1 MSFLNKLFG
10 FRWSLYIVKNENQ
23 LAYAMHEH
31 AVMRM
36 AGYVMGY
43 FADGG
48 KPIEPWSLYLN
59 FNHNHKSIK
68 LEPEHFTPDGENV
81 TPLLIQQIEFIDPG
95 WKVKGGEPVFEEA
108 ATKKRIKIQESTS
121 EYLQTAFSDKPREL
135 TFFRVMDE
143 IFNKS
148 SQPQEPIPTA
158 FESLTAICK
167 FIAISKI
174 SPEFYVKHSHPIEIG
189 CSFIRVL
196 ASHYPELNKAFREA
210 LPLPIS
216 EGATLIEQAII
227 SISFS
232 DEKIHW
238 FDNQMTATLQTLL
251 PVVQDP
257 ELPEWVSNFK
267 WAIEQAFNEE

>member
-1 MSFLNKLFG
+1 MGIFNKLFG
-10 FRWSLYIVKNENQ
+10 FRWSLYFVKNENQ

-59 FNHNHKSIK
+59 FNHKNHSFK
-68 LEPEHFTPDGENV
+68 LLPEHFTSDGGNV
-81 TPLLIQQIEFIDPG
+81 TPLLIQKIESIDPE

-121 EYLQTAFSDKPREL
+121 EYLQTAFSDEPREL
-135 TFFRVMDE
+135 TFFSIMAE
-143 IFNKS
+143 IFDKS
-148 SQPQEPIPTA
+148 SQTKEPIPTA
-158 FESLTAICK
+158 FESLAAICK
-167 FIAISKI
+167 FLAISKI
-174 SPEFYVKHSHPIEIG
+174 SPEFYVKHNHSIEIG
-189 CSFIRVL
+189 CSFIQVL
-196 ASHYPELNKAFREA
+196 ASNYPELNKAFREA

-216 EGATLIEQAII
+216 DGAAFIERAIT

-232 DEKIHW
+232 EEKIQW
-238 FDNQMTATLQTLL
+238 FDNQMTETLKTLL
-251 PVVQDP
+251 PVVRDS
-257 ELPEWVSNFK
+257 ELPEWISNFK
-267 WAIEQAFNEE
+267 WAIEQAFHE

>member
-1 MSFLNKLFG
+1 MGIFNKLFG

-36 AGYVMGY
+36 AGYVMSY

-48 KPIEPWSLYLN
+48 KPAEPWSLYLN

-81 TPLLIQQIEFIDPG
+81 TPLLIQQIESIDPG

-108 ATKKRIKIQESTS
+108 ATKKRIKIQESSS

-143 IFNKS
+143 IFDKS
-148 SQPQEPIPTA
+148 S
-158 FESLTAICK
+158 
-167 FIAISKI
+167 
-174 SPEFYVKHSHPIEIG
+174 
-189 CSFIRVL
+189 
-196 ASHYPELNKAFREA
+196 
-210 LPLPIS
+210 
-216 EGATLIEQAII
+216 
-227 SISFS
+227 
-232 DEKIHW
+232 
-238 FDNQMTATLQTLL
+238 
-251 PVVQDP
+251 
-257 ELPEWVSNFK
+257 
-267 WAIEQAFNEE
+267 